1 MHLDVDLYRSTLQ
14 CLEYFWPRVLPG
26 GVLLSHDYS
35 ILPGVKQAFT
45 EFTERTPEKVIE
57 LPTTQCMLIKST
69 HPEPPFARTR
79 AATANHPHSRRKRL
93 RVDSVRMPKLVIK
106 PVETSR
112 EKKQFLLLPWE
123 IYRGDPNWVPPLRT
137 TQKELV
143 GYAHHPFYDDAEGQ
157 TFLALHDGKPVG
169 RILALVNHAHN
180 RQYNEKRGF
189 FGFFECDRRRG
200 GCPRPVRRRRQLASP
215 SGA

>member
-1 MHLDVDLYRSTLQ
+1 
-14 CLEYFWPRVLPG
+14 
-26 GVLLSHDYS
+26 
-35 ILPGVKQAFT
+35 
-45 EFTERTPEKVIE
+45 
-57 LPTTQCMLIKST
+57 
-69 HPEPPFARTR
+69 
-79 AATANHPHSRRKRL
+79 
-93 RVDSVRMPKLVIK
+93 MPKLVIK

-112 EKKQFLLLPWE
+112 EKKQFLLLPWQ

-189 FGFFECDRRRG
+189 FGFFETIDDAEVSRG
-200 GCPRPVRRRRQLASP
+200 LFDAACN
-215 SGA
+215 